1 MARSKNSPLGSVVRG
16 VAAGAIG
23 TAVMTAGQMAYYK
36 ITGAQGSQ
44 TPAEVGKRVIEGVL
58 HRTVPEEKMEPLN
71 NAMHWGY
78 GTSWGIAYGLA
89 AGSRRPAGDGSVTG
103 GLAFGTAVWGAS
115 LVHLP
120 AMGLSPPVWQMPP
133 SSIAPDLGFH
143 LLYGAAVGC
152 AYAALS

>member
-36 ITGAQGSQ
+36 VTGAQGSQ
-44 TPAEVGKRVIEGVL
+44 TPAEVGKRISEGVL
-58 HRTVPEEKMEPLN
+58 HRPVPEEKMKSLN
-71 NAMHWGY
+71 NAMHWSY

-89 AGSRRPAGDGSVTG
+89 AGSRRPAGDGNIAG
-103 GLAFGTAVWGAS
+103 GLAFGTVVWGAS

-120 AMGLSPPVWQMPP
+120 AMGLSPPVWKMPP